1 MSHLTVGVTGAGE
14 TSLRNAS
21 ALIEDWA
28 DAQGADVA
36 LTVALDLTVDEAGEL
51 PRAVQAAASFALKY
65 GLDIEAILPQGQKE
79 PADNELL
86 LAVLEAA
93 KTTVRVANPIA
104 SVARRSGVLFV
115 AWEEEDDDGTLVP
128 TAAAIKALEAAER
141 FSVPAH
147 DLTDGLLPLAFDDGQ
162 SEAEETAEEADTQ
175 RPDESTSSVR
185 SDLAPEPQS
194 DSTDTDG
201 SVNVEALATA
211 VAAAV
216 LAEIT
221 PLIEQIAK
229 QTAPRPRG
237 RPRKTT
243 EED

>member
-51 PRAVQAAASFALKY
+51 PRGVQAAASFALKY

-162 SEAEETAEEADTQ
+162 SGEEETAEEADTQ
-175 RPDESTSSVR
+175 RPDESTSTVQP
-185 SDLAPEPQS
+185 DLAPEPQS